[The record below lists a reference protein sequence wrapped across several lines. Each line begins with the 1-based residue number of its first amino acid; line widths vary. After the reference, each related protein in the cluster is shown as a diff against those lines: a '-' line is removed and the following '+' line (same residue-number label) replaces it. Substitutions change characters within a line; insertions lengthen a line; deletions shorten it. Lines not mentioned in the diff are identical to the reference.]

1 MIALCTQ
8 LLFCFAHARAP
19 ALTRVSACLLCYA
32 LLCFVSDF
40 ACFWADFLESLE
52 PEPFVW
58 PDRFRAPP
66 SFVASFV
73 ASPTSGYAFRD
84 QALVE
89 GRLPWTIQDSFR
101 HSLVESLA
109 GTPFSLDPI
118 QDARLADAFLV
129 DAARGPRTPFDW
141 VAFRAEQDRI
151 RAREEAA
158 ATLAIVAAIPA
169 RDA

>member
-1 MIALCTQ
+1 M
-8 LLFCFAHARAP
+8 
-19 ALTRVSACLLCYA
+19 LCYDVF
-32 LLCFVSDF
+32 LT
-40 ACFWADFLESLE
+40 ACFWADVLESVE
-52 PEPFVW
+52 PEPYIW

-73 ASPTSGYAFRD
+73 PSPTSGYAFRD

-109 GTPFSLDPI
+109 GTPFSLDLI

-141 VAFRAEQDRI
+141 VAFRAEQ
-151 RAREEAA
+151 ARLRDCEEAAFATSAA